1 MQQVVYSVTHLKSHG
16 ERHHQMSQKTH
27 GLELWLRPEANV
39 IKALQE
45 LGANIC
51 ETNGN
56 TASFS
61 KEAEAIKKY
70 QREF

>member
-1 MQQVVYSVTHLKSHG
+1 MQQVYPVTHLKSHG

-27 GLELWLRPEANV
+27 GLEPWLRPGANV
-39 IKALQE
+39 KKALQE

-56 TASFS
+56 ISSLS
-61 KEAEAIKKY
+61 KETEAIKKY